1 MWRDATRGTKKVR
14 SFTRAKNHQLI
25 MVSRPLKMSVNGA
38 TLQPGINSAA
48 RNDLSVNHQT
58 TGDSARAA
66 ESLDPL
72 AVVMRYHQ
80 ETKHHFSRGARS
92 LGYMDWANQPDPFRR
107 YQGSPLISLPL
118 LKPDDAPLSPLY
130 EDLYRPG
137 AIASAPLTVYALSRF
152 FEYALAISAW
162 KQAGEARWALRSN
175 PSSGNLHPTE
185 GYLLIDRVLGLSPFP
200 ALYHYA
206 PKEHALE
213 LRAELPKERFSSL
226 IQKFPA
232 NAFLIGF
239 TSVNWRETWKYGERA
254 FRYCQHDVGHA
265 IGSARIA
272 AQTLG
277 WRMLLLDGLADD
289 TVAALL
295 GVDRP
300 EDFEGAEREHPDSL
314 AVVWPAD
321 QEASVSAGQTSSL
334 PLFLANDAVRE
345 STQQIWHGKANRLS
359 RDDPVQWEFLDQVEV
374 AAWKSGTS
382 QRAVELNGSSPT
394 AEASI
399 YPSAREPG
407 LYPGPLQAGHVIR
420 QRRSALAFD
429 GKTSISASA
438 FFMMLARVM
447 PRVERDLC
455 ERPMPWDVLPWGP
468 AIHLA
473 LFVHRVDGLA
483 PGLYMLARDPAQVG
497 SLRGAMHQQ
506 FVWAS
511 PPGCPEELPLFFLE
525 EGDAQQLAVQVSCHQ
540 DIAGASA
547 FSLGMIAEF
556 ESSLKRYGPWFYRR
570 LFWETGV
577 IGQVL
582 YLEAEAAGVRAT
594 GIGCFFDDPV
604 HQVFGF
610 NDAKF
615 HSLYHFTTGGHVEDP
630 RLTTLPPY
638 GLDH

>member
-1 MWRDATRGTKKVR
+1 MNPR
-14 SFTRAKNHQLI
+14 
-25 MVSRPLKMSVNGA
+25 
-38 TLQPGINSAA
+38 
-48 RNDLSVNHQT
+48 T
-58 TGDSARAA
+58 TEDPARAA

-72 AVVMRYHQ
+72 EVVMRYHQ
-80 ETKHHFSRGARS
+80 ETKHHFFRSARS

-107 YQGSPLISLPL
+107 FEGAPLIPLPL

-137 AIASAPLTVYALSRF
+137 AIAGAPVTVRTLSRF
-152 FEYALAISAW
+152 LEYSLAISAW
-162 KQAGEARWALRSN
+162 KQSGEVRWALRAN

-185 GYLLIDRVLGLSPFP
+185 GYLLIDAVPGISPLP
-200 ALYHYA
+200 GLYHYA
-206 PKEHALE
+206 AKEHALE
-213 LRAELPKERFSSL
+213 LRAALPESSFVSL
-226 IQKFPA
+226 TQEFPSE
-232 NAFLIGF
+232 AFLVGF

-272 AQTLG
+272 ARTLG

-289 TVAALL
+289 TVAAML

-300 EDFEGAEREHPDSL
+300 EDFGGAEREHPDCL
-314 AVVWPAD
+314 AVVWPDD
-321 QEASVSAGQTSSL
+321 QASGLPTGNSISL
-334 PLFLANDAVRE
+334 PLSLAPDAVRDM
-345 STQQIWHGKANRLS
+345 TRHIWHGKANRLS
-359 RDDPVQWEFLDQVEV
+359 RDDPVPWEILDQVEV
-374 AAWKSGTS
+374 ASWKSS
-382 QRAVELNGSSPT
+382 AERRVIELDRAGPAAQTPIHSSAQAPGIAPGQPT
-394 AEASI
+394 A
-399 YPSAREPG
+399 G
-407 LYPGPLQAGHVIR
+407 QVIR

-429 GKTSISASA
+429 GKTSISAGH
-438 FFMMLARVM
+438 FFTMLARVM
-447 PRVERDLC
+447 PRIDLDLC
-455 ERPMPWDVLPWGP
+455 RRPMPWDVLPWEP
-468 AIHLA
+468 AVHLA

-483 PGLYMLARDPAQVG
+483 PGLYMLARDPAKPS
-497 SLRGAMHQQ
+497 SLRRAMHPQ
-506 FVWAS
+506 FSWTS
-511 PPGCPEELPLFFLE
+511 PPGCPEDLPLFLLE
-525 EGDAQQLAVQVSCHQ
+525 RGDARQLAAQVSCQQ
-540 DIAGASA
+540 DIAGDSA

-556 ESSLKRYGPWFYRR
+556 ESSLRRYGPWYYRR

-610 NDAKF
+610 NDATF
-615 HSLYHFTTGGHVEDP
+615 QSLYHFTTGGHVEDP

>member
-1 MWRDATRGTKKVR
+1 MAR
-14 SFTRAKNHQLI
+14 SVIT
-25 MVSRPLKMSVNGA
+25 
-38 TLQPGINSAA
+38 
-48 RNDLSVNHQT
+48 VNHRT
-58 TGDSARAA
+58 TEDRARAA
-66 ESLDPL
+66 ELLVPL
-72 AVVMRYHQ
+72 EVVMRYHQ
-80 ETKHHFSRGARS
+80 ETKHHFSRSARS

-107 YQGSPLISLPL
+107 YQGSTLIPLPL
-118 LKPDDAPLSPLY
+118 LKPDDAPLSSLY

-137 AIASAPLTVYALSRF
+137 AIASAPVTVRALSRF

-162 KQAGEARWALRSN
+162 KQAGEVRWALRSN

-185 GYLLIDRVLGLSPFP
+185 GYLLIDKMPGLSPVP
-200 ALYHYA
+200 GLYHYA
-206 PKEHALE
+206 PKEHGLE
-213 LRAELPKERFSSL
+213 LRAELPKESFSAL
-226 IQKFPA
+226 TQVFPP

-265 IGSARIA
+265 IGSVRIA

-277 WRMLLLDGLADD
+277 WRMVVLDGLADD

-295 GVDRP
+295 GVDRA
-300 EDFEGAEREHPDSL
+300 EDFEGAEREHPDCL

-321 QEASVSAGQTSSL
+321 QVSSL
-334 PLFLANDAVRE
+334 PTGKIISLPLYLATDAVCM
-345 STQQIWHGKANRLS
+345 STRQIWHGKANRLS
-359 RDDPVQWEFLDQVEV
+359 RDDPVQWEFFDQVEL
-374 AAWKSGTS
+374 ASWKSSTEQKVIG
-382 QRAVELNGSSPT
+382 LNYDSPSMEVLINPI
-394 AEASI
+394 ADAPNI
-399 YPSAREPG
+399 YSGRPW
-407 LYPGPLQAGHVIR
+407 AGQVIR

-429 GKTSISASA
+429 GKTSISIGN

-447 PRVERDLC
+447 PGVDRDLC
-455 ERPMPWDVLPWGP
+455 RRPMPWDVLPWGP

-483 PGLYMLARDPAQVG
+483 PGLYMLARDPAKVAV
-497 SLRGAMHQQ
+497 LKRAMHQQ

-511 PPGCPEELPLFFLE
+511 PPGCPQDLPLFLLE
-525 EGDAQQLAVQVSCHQ
+525 QGDARQLAAQVSCHQ
-540 DIAGASA
+540 DIAGESA

-556 ESSLKRYGPWFYRR
+556 QASLRRHGPWFYRR
-570 LFWETGV
+570 LFWEAGL

-610 NDAKF
+610 NDAMF
-615 HSLYHFTTGGHVEDP
+615 QSLYHFTIGGQVEDP